1 MLFSFTASSQWLL
14 LQLFVRQILRCLG
27 GGGVLCLVLDLF
39 GFIWIDFKF
48 GGSCSLSG
56 LLLVLLRFCQIGWPW
71 LGLSR
76 FEFFYLFFYFIEAFG
91 VG

>member
-1 MLFSFTASSQWLL
+1 MVVVAAICTTDPPLFRWRWGI
-14 LQLFVRQILRCLG
+14 VPG
-27 GGGVLCLVLDLF
+27 F